1 MNLPAYVS
9 RALLPLVLAGG
20 TLFSWY
26 NTALLFKAFYVYY
39 PSVFM
44 MGYTLV
50 PNPLLTSCF
59 YGAVAFACA
68 LVWSLVLALTPHE
81 QSSVWLRRFLVFGV
95 CFASV
100 VLVYEALEYYE
111 IISLSRSVSC
121 SPGVHPFKTPCFGGL
136 VFFIGSYLVARY
148 VR

>member
-1 MNLPAYVS
+1 MHFPAYIV
-9 RALLPLVLAGG
+9 RGALPLMLAGG

-26 NTALLFKAFYVYY
+26 NTALLFKAFYTYY

-44 MGYTLV
+44 MGQTIA
-50 PNPLLTSCF
+50 PNPLLTPCF
-59 YGAVAFACA
+59 YGAVAFAVA
-68 LVWSLVLALTPHE
+68 LAWSLVLALKPHE
-81 QSSVWLRRFLVFGV
+81 RSNMWLTRFLVFGV

-100 VLVYEALEYYE
+100 VLIYEALEYYH

-136 VFFIGSYLVARY
+136 LFFIGAYPN
-148 VR
+148 